1 MATTAYRVSG
11 MTCGHCEHS
20 VRQAVA
26 HINGVAKIDVN
37 AADGTLIVTSSAMV
51 DDLAVRAAV
60 EKTGYTVL

>member
-1 MATTAYRVSG
+1 MATTAYGVSG
-11 MTCGHCEHS
+11 MICGHCEHS

-26 HINGVAKIDVN
+26 HIGVAKIDVN

-60 EKTGYTVL
+60 EEAGYTVL